1 MNEYN
6 NFNDIDYINNTTE
19 TIIIQENQENIV
31 TLETIHNDLGFICSF
46 LVIASVVVFITILYK
61 FFNIF
66 F

>member
-1 MNEYN
+1 MNEYD
-6 NFNDIDYINNTTE
+6 NFNNIEEANTTTE
-19 TIIIQENQENIV
+19 IIEENIV

-46 LVIASVVVFITILYK
+46 LVIAAVVVFMTILYK

>member
-1 MNEYN
+1 MNEYEDFN
-6 NFNDIDYINNTTE
+6 NIEDINTTTE
-19 TIIIQENQENIV
+19 TGTIEENIV

-46 LVIASVVVFITILYK
+46 LVIAAVVVFMTILYK

>member
-1 MNEYN
+1 MNEYD
-6 NFNDIDYINNTTE
+6 NFNNIEENTTTE
-19 TIIIQENQENIV
+19 IIEENIV

-46 LVIASVVVFITILYK
+46 LVIAAVVVFMTILYK

>member
-1 MNEYN
+1 MNEYEDFN
-6 NFNDIDYINNTTE
+6 NIEDINTMTE
-19 TIIIQENQENIV
+19 TGTIEENIV

-46 LVIASVVVFITILYK
+46 LVIAAVVVFMTILYK

>member
-1 MNEYN
+1 MNEYE
-6 NFNDIDYINNTTE
+6 NFNNIAEINNTTIE
-19 TIIIQENQENIV
+19 TGIIEENIV

-46 LVIASVVVFITILYK
+46 LVIAAVVVFMTILYK

>member
-1 MNEYN
+1 MNDFEN
-6 NFNDIDYINNTTE
+6 MNTIIETE
-19 TIIIQENQENIV
+19 IIQENTV

-46 LVIASVVVFITILYK
+46 LVISAVVVFMIILYK